1 MEFKK
6 EIVTLEKG
14 EVEITEPSGGNRNA
28 ALIAADTGTENPKRS
43 IFMTTL
49 LPLCITKHPFGNVK
63 IEHAVNSL
71 HYKEYDLLMAA
82 LNKLVK
88 DTELETKK

>member
-14 EVEITEPSGGNRNA
+14 DVEISEPMGGKRNE
-28 ALIAADTGTENPKRS
+28 ALIAADTGGKSPKRS
-43 IFMTTL
+43 VFMTTL

-63 IEHAVNSL
+63 IDQALDSL

-82 LNKLVK
+82 LNKLVN
-88 DTELETKK
+88 DTELNQKK